1 MRCLHSGVQYGTA
14 QSEIPEDNGMKN
26 KELKR
31 LSRAELLELLLVQT
45 KETERLQK
53 RLEKAE
59 AELADRQLHI
69 QKTGD
74 LAHAVL
80 EINGVMEAAR
90 AAAQQ
95 YLDNIVQMEKETKLK
110 CEKML
115 SDARKEA
122 AQIRKDAP
130 KPAGSDNALLEE
142 IYDLLGEENK

>member
-1 MRCLHSGVQYGTA
+1 
-14 QSEIPEDNGMKN
+14 MKE

-53 RLEKAE
+53 KLEKAE
-59 AELADRQLHI
+59 KELSDRYLQI
-69 QKTGD
+69 QKAGT
-74 LAHAVL
+74 LAQAVV
-80 EINGVMEAAR
+80 EINGVMEAAQ

-95 YLDNIVQMEKETKLK
+95 YLDNIVQMERETKLR

-122 AQIRKDAP
+122 AQVQERAQETTSP
-130 KPAGSDNALLEE
+130 DNVLIEE
-142 IYDLLGEENK
+142 IYELLDEK